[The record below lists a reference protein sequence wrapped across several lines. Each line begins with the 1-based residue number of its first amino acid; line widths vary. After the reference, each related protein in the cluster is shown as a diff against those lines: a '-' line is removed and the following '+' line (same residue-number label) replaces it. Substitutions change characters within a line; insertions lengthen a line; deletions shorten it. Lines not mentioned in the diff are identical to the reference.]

1 MGRTGL
7 DWLGGGKEGREV
19 VGAASRIY
27 CCVITLH
34 SAGST
39 CQHAAAGDTNA
50 AKAVPLSNKHAHYLS
65 TRLDL
70 NKRSLRLLLA
80 SFLLIRT
87 SD

>member
-7 DWLGGGKEGREV
+7 DCPGGGKVGREV
-19 VGAASRIY
+19 VGEASRIY

-39 CQHAAAGDTNA
+39 CQHAAAGDTKA
-50 AKAVPLSNKHAHYLS
+50 AKAVPLSNKHAHYS
-65 TRLDL
+65 NTRLDL

>member
-7 DWLGGGKEGREV
+7 DWLGGVKEGGEV

-27 CCVITLH
+27 CRVITLH

-39 CQHAAAGDTNA
+39 CQHAAAGDANA
-50 AKAVPLSNKHAHYLS
+50 AKAVPLSNKHAHYLN